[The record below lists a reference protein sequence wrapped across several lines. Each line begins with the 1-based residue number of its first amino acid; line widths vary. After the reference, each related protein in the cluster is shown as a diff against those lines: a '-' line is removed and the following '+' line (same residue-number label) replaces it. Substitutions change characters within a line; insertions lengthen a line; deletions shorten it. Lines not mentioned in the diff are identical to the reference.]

1 MSIPVSVKIPIIE
14 EKIMKRE
21 VLTFKIPQTK
31 PRHRFLFEDGE
42 FKPKQEKLAKVYRR
56 RDKHRRS
63 GDYEDR
69 FYL

>member
-1 MSIPVSVKIPIIE
+1 
-14 EKIMKRE
+14 MKRE

-42 FKPKQEKLAKVYRR
+42 FKPKQEKLAKAYRR